1 MTPLNPNVTEEREL
15 TFADLRKA
23 NAARQA
29 YWGGSENWTLADWS
43 NALAGEVGEACNV
56 VKKLRR
62 PMLGTVGN
70 DYDPVTYIAQLGSE
84 IGDVLIYLD
93 LLANAAG
100 LDLASCVSTAFND
113 KSEKLGMPVRLVS
126 RALSN
131 PGEQV
136 E

>member
-1 MTPLNPNVTEEREL
+1 MTDITLSSLRE
-15 TFADLRKA
+15 A
-23 NAARQA
+23 NIARQE

-62 PMLGTVGN
+62 PELGTVGN
-70 DYDPVTYIAQLGSE
+70 DHDPAHYTTQLGSE

-100 LDLASCVSTAFND
+100 LSLAECVMASFNG
-113 KSEKLGMPVRLVS
+113 KSEKLGMPVRIE
-126 RALSN
+126 ALPTPHHSV
-131 PGEQV
+131 GE
-136 E
+136 

>member
-1 MTPLNPNVTEEREL
+1 MSNDIPGL
-15 TFADLRKA
+15 TFADLRQA
-23 NAARQA
+23 NDERQA

-62 PMLGTVGN
+62 PQLGTVGN
-70 DYDPVTYIAQLGSE
+70 GHSAEIYTKQLETE

-100 LDLASCVSTAFND
+100 LQLGQCVTRSFNE
-113 KSEKLGMPVRLVS
+113 KSEKLNMPIRLGRS
-126 RALSN
+126 GAK
-131 PGEQV
+131 P
-136 E
+136 